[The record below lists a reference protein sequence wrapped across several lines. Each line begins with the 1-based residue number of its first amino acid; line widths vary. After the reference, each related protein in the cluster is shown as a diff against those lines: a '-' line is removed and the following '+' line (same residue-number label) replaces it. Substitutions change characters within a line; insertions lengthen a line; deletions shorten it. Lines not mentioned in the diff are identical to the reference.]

1 AHAVRHSERLQ
12 EQLEARDLEAQ
23 GLAGAEP
30 AVTRPTEEP
39 SSSNDDP
46 TVEQAL
52 GVTDPSP

>member
-1 AHAVRHSERLQ
+1 MQAQAVRRSERLR

-39 SSSNDDP
+39 SSSSDDP

-52 GVTDPSP
+52 